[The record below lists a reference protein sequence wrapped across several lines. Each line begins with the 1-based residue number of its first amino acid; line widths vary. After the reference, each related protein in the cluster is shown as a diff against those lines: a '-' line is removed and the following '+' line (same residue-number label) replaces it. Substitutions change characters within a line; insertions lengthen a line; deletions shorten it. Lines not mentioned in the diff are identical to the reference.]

1 MSTCQAIATVWR
13 RYFAIYKKNLWFG
26 IVTTFVEPLLYL
38 VSFGVGVGGLVGAV
52 TTESI
57 RITYRQFVFSGIVGQ
72 ALLFQG
78 FFEAAYGG
86 FVRMYYQKVF
96 QAIAVTPVTMSEVL
110 WGELLWDA
118 SKATFSSSAVLLI
131 GAICGDFSIA
141 GSLLALPVIFI
152 CSLLFASLGLLTAAR
167 SSTIDEI
174 SYPQFLLIFPMF
186 LFCGVFFPLDQMPAV
201 IQGIAWLLPLTPVI
215 SVIRSLTLGFPLKP
229 LAALAVIAWT
239 VILVRVARRAM
250 RDRLVK

>member
-1 MSTCQAIATVWR
+1 MSGARAIATVWR
-13 RYFAIYKKNLWFG
+13 RYFAVYEKNFWFG

-38 VSFGVGVGGLVGAV
+38 VSFGVGVGGLVGAL
-52 TTESI
+52 TTEGISL
-57 RITYRQFVFSGIVGQ
+57 TYRQFVFAGIVGQ
-72 ALLFQG
+72 TMLFQG

-118 SKATFSSSAVLLI
+118 SKATFASTAVVLI
-131 GAICGDFSIA
+131 GVLAGDFRPFGALIALPFVFA
-141 GSLLALPVIFI
+141 GSLL
-152 CSLLFASLGLLTAAR
+152 FAAMGLLTAAR
-167 SSTIDEI
+167 SATIDEI

-186 LFCGVFFPLDQMPAV
+186 LFCGVFFPLDQMPT
-201 IQGIAWLLPLTPVI
+201 ILQGVAWLLPLTPAI
-215 SVIRSLTLGFPLKP
+215 SVLRSLTLGFPLKP
-229 LAALAVIAWT
+229 LAVIAVLLWT
-239 VILVRVARRAM
+239 AILVKTARRAM

>member
-1 MSTCQAIATVWR
+1 MTSWQAIATVWR
-13 RYFAIYKKNLWFG
+13 RYFAVYEKNFWFG

-38 VSFGVGVGGLVGAV
+38 VSFGIGVGGLVGSLTSEGIAM
-52 TTESI
+52 S
-57 RITYRQFVFSGIVGQ
+57 YRQFVFAGIVGQ
-72 ALLFQG
+72 TMLFQG

-118 SKATFSSSAVLLI
+118 SKATFASGAVLAI
-131 GAICGDFSIA
+131 GALAGDFRLTGA
-141 GSLLALPVIFI
+141 LAALPVVFVG
-152 CSLLFASLGLLTAAR
+152 SLLFAAMGLLAAAR
-167 SSTIDEI
+167 AATIDEI

-186 LFCGVFFPLDQMPAV
+186 LFCGVFFPLDQLPTAL
-201 IQGIAWLLPLTPVI
+201 QAFAWCLPLTPVI
-215 SVIRSLTLGFPLKP
+215 SVIRSLTLGT
-229 LAALAVIAWT
+229 ALEATAFVAVAFWT
-239 VILVRVARRAM
+239 ALLVRLARRSM

>member
-1 MSTCQAIATVWR
+1 MSGIQAIATVWR
-13 RYFAIYKKNLWFG
+13 RYFAVYEKNFWFG

-38 VSFGVGVGGLVGAV
+38 VSFGVGVGGLVGAL
-52 TTESI
+52 TTEGVSL
-57 RITYRQFVFSGIVGQ
+57 TYRQFVFAGIVGQ
-72 ALLFQG
+72 TMLFQG

-118 SKATFSSSAVLLI
+118 SKATFASTAVVLI
-131 GAICGDFSIA
+131 GVLAGDFRPIGALCVLPFVFA
-141 GSLLALPVIFI
+141 GSLL
-152 CSLLFASLGLLTAAR
+152 FAAMGLLTAAR
-167 SSTIDEI
+167 SATIDEI

-186 LFCGVFFPLDQMPAV
+186 LFCGVFFPLDQMPA
-201 IQGIAWLLPLTPVI
+201 ILQGIAWLLPLTPAI
-215 SVIRSLTLGFPLKP
+215 SVLRSLTLGFPLKP
-229 LAALAVIAWT
+229 LAVIAVLLWT
-239 VILVRVARRAM
+239 AVLVKIARRAM